1 MDTKLMDFGLITR
14 ALYTSYESIKLD
26 GDDKNSIA
34 QLMDA
39 EKNLFQ
45 ALSFHLQRDYGKDD

>member
-1 MDTKLMDFGLITR
+1 MDTKLFDFGLITR

-26 GDDKNSIA
+26 GYDKNSLTK
-34 QLMDA
+34 LMDA

-45 ALSFHLQRDYGKDD
+45 ALSFHLQREHGKDD